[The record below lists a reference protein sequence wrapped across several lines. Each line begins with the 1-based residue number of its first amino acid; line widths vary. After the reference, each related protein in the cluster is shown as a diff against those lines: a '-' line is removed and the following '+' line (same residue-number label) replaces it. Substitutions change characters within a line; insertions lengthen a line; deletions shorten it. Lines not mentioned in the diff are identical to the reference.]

1 MEPNINTAILERLE
15 RVVESLQENSS
26 KMGQLL
32 AVHNE
37 KLDKQD
43 QIDGVLFEKVESLH
57 REVTRKTD
65 EIKKGCERDIRKVD
79 DRLRTMEKKMWS
91 IFGGLAIISFLVSP
105 VGQRIIKPILTN
117 SNASAM
123 LIEPLGSDELS
134 RHKVY

>member
-79 DRLRTMEKKMWS
+79 DRLRTC
-91 IFGGLAIISFLVSP
+91 LLYTSP
-105 VGQRIIKPILTN
+105 SPRDRQKSRMP
-117 SNASAM
+117 SSA
-123 LIEPLGSDELS
+123 
-134 RHKVY
+134 